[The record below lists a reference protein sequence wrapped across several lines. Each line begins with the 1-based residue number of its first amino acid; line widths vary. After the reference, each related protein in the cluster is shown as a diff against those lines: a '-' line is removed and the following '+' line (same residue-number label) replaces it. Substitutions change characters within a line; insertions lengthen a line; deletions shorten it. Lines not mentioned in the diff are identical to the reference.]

1 MMCYLALKETR
12 PGDVLMPV
20 LLQVLGRKQQL
31 ETTAQTTF
39 IVTLCNELAVMF
51 PLKWLLQ
58 KWGL

>member
-1 MMCYLALKETR
+1 
-12 PGDVLMPV
+12 MPV
-20 LLQVLGRKQQL
+20 LLQVLDRKQQL

>member
-1 MMCYLALKETR
+1 MMRYLALKYTR

-20 LLQVLGRKQQL
+20 LLQVLDRKQQL
-31 ETTAQTTF
+31 ETTARTTF